1 MEFYLITATIYLVLT
16 VFTSLKIA
24 KSVMLSRQQKTINMV
39 LNALIPIL
47 WLYLTYPI
55 IFPKDRIMTKAE
67 RERIIAEES
76 GSKLGDEVGSSRQAR
91 YL

>member
-1 MEFYLITATIYLVLT
+1 
-16 VFTSLKIA
+16 
-24 KSVMLSRQQKTINMV
+24 MLSRQQKTINMV